1 MSLLLEILELS
12 LLIRSLTH
20 VPVAVIGVIGIE
32 LKNFVQSQRMFDVST
47 STMLV
52 IQMPVTC
59 FIKDKRTE
67 KH

>member
-20 VPVAVIGVIGIE
+20 VPVAVIGIK